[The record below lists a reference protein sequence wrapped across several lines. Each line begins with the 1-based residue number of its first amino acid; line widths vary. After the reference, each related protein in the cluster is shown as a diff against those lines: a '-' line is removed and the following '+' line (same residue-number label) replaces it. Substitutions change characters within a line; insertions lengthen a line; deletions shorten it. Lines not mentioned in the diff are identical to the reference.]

1 MGGLYSERLMLVLS
15 LHSERQPLLSVIVPV
30 YNGAAALQQCLERV
44 FSSDFSDLEVIVVL
58 DGCTDSSAKIASS
71 YPCKVISLPENRGPG
86 LARNAGVKRSSGQIL
101 YFLDADVLVGPDVFP
116 RLVEAF
122 AAHPE
127 YGAIFGS
134 FEKDTGRENF
144 VSAYKNLLHHYTH
157 QHSNEE
163 ALTFCSGLGAV
174 RRDAFVKIGGFDPK
188 WWFMEDIDLGY
199 RLHQAGYRIWL
210 NKDLFSV
217 HLKRHSLAS
226 LVRSDVLG
234 RAIPWTRL
242 MLETR
247 LFRNDLNTRFH
258 NVASVPVSVLLMAAL
273 LRRDLWLPMALPLA
287 AIFLFLNRGF
297 LTFLVRERGVWFAI
311 RSAGMCWLGYLYS
324 AVGAAAGAL
333 AYLRDRVRPGRGSSA
348 GPSNPPENL
357 NDEDRAAADD
367 GLVKTASAGS
377 VSASRK

>member
-1 MGGLYSERLMLVLS
+1 M
-15 LHSERQPLLSVIVPV
+15 SVIVPV
-30 YNGAAALQQCLERV
+30 YNGAATLQQCLDRV
-44 FSSDFSDLEVIVVL
+44 FSSGFSDLEVIVVL
-58 DGCTDSSAKIASS
+58 DGCTDASAKIASA

-86 LARNAGVKRSSGQIL
+86 FARNAGVKRSSGQIL
-101 YFLDADVLVGPDVFP
+101 YFLDSDVLIGPDLFT
-116 RLVEAF
+116 RLAEAF

-127 YGAIFGS
+127 YSAIFGS
-134 FEKDTGRENF
+134 FEKGTGRENF
-144 VSAYKNLLHHYTH
+144 VSVYKNLLHHYTH

-163 ALTFCSGLGAV
+163 AFTFCSGLGAV
-174 RRDAFVKIGGFDPK
+174 RREAFVKIGGFDPK

-199 RLHQAGYRIWL
+199 RLHRAGCRIWL

-217 HLKRHSLAS
+217 HLKRYSLAS

-258 NVASVPVSVLLMAAL
+258 NVASVPVSVLLLAAL

-287 AIFLFLNRGF
+287 VIFLFLNRGF
-297 LTFLVRERGVWFAI
+297 LTFLLLQRGIWFAI

-324 AVGAAAGAL
+324 AVGAAGGAL
-333 AYLRDRVRPGRGSSA
+333 AYLWDRVGSGRGRSAA
-348 GPSNPPENL
+348 GPSNPR
-357 NDEDRAAADD
+357 DDDRSDGDD
-367 GLVKTASAGS
+367 GFVKTASAGS
-377 VSASRK
+377 ASTSRK